1 MGLDR
6 HISELVDILKME
18 IRSFNTI
25 NELLILEEKALISC
39 DSAAIADLTGRLGDV
54 LSSVACLEKSRFEVL
69 DRIAGETGRR
79 ANDLNVTVMA
89 TLTSADIRKDLVES
103 GKILSAIYEDIKR
116 RKSANSL
123 LIRQGIVMVENDIRL
138 IMNTRAQIG
147 DKAALYSSGQAT
159 LPCPGGV
166 YFDGTM

>member
-1 MGLDR
+1 MGIDR
-6 HISELVDILKME
+6 QISELVDILKME
-18 IRSFNTI
+18 IRSFNSI

-54 LSSVACLEKSRFEVL
+54 LSSVACLEKSRLEVL
-69 DRIAGETGRR
+69 ERIAAETGREAR
-79 ANDLNVTVMA
+79 ELNVSMMA
-89 TLTSADIRKDLVES
+89 KLASADIRKDLVES

-116 RKSANSL
+116 RKSANTL

-138 IMNTRAQIG
+138 MLNTRAQIG
-147 DKAALYSSGQAT
+147 DKSALYSSGQAP
-159 LPCPGGV
+159 LPSPGGV